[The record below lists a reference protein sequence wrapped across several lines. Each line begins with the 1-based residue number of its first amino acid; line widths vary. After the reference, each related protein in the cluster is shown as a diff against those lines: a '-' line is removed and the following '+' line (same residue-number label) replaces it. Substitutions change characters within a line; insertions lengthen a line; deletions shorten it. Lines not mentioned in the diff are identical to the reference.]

1 MSSSDYLDGMAFAQA
16 RARRT
21 QADARATVA
30 EWKAYADDLLAKL
43 RAAEMASLKNGAQL
57 AGRQAQQQE
66 LRKALAVLD
75 PTHKLL
81 ATLPQIGNAA
91 VCNYLDEHGYDYD
104 VSSGEMTPKAGR
116 RFGV

>member
-16 RARRT
+16 RARRAK
-21 QADARATVA
+21 ADARATVA

-43 RAAEMASLKNGAQL
+43 RAAEMAALKNGAQL

-81 ATLPQIGNAA
+81 AALPQIGNAA
-91 VCNYLDEHGYDYD
+91 VCNYLDEHGYAYD
-104 VSSGEMTPKAGR
+104 VTNGAMTPKACR
-116 RFGV
+116 RSGV

>member
-16 RARRT
+16 RARRA
-21 QADARATVA
+21 QAGARATVA

-43 RAAEMASLKNGAQL
+43 RVAEIAALKNGAQL
-57 AGRQAQQQE
+57 AGRQVQQQE
-66 LRKALAVLD
+66 LRKALAALD

-81 ATLPQIGNAA
+81 PALPQIGNAA
-91 VCNYLDEHGYDYD
+91 VCDYLDAHGYDYD
-104 VSSGEMTPKAGR
+104 VTSGEMTPKAGR